1 MDTRKISFVTLI
13 LLEMGIGVSG
23 NVFLLLVTVCTVST
37 SHKPRSSELILI
49 HLALANI
56 LMLLTRGIPETMSA
70 WGWRNFLDA
79 VGCKILFY
87 FHRVAR
93 ALSLCTTCLLSIFQ
107 ASTIS
112 PSTSRWA
119 GVKSK
124 LPNCIIPSCLLSWV
138 VNLLVNVTALIYI
151 SGPLN
156 STRNTVLLNY
166 CSSVSVTAGITLV
179 NAIVLSLRDL
189 FFVGIMSVA
198 SSYMVF
204 ILHRHHR
211 QIRHLHGP
219 GRSPREM
226 PEVKAAKRVIAL
238 VTLYVLLYG
247 RDAVTLSSLLK
258 GRENSPELVSSHLVL
273 TFTFSAFSPF
283 LLIHSNQRLRM
294 FRKRKSPISNADGIP
309 SPRGGMFSPPVTP

>member
-1 MDTRKISFVTLI
+1 MDTRKISTVTLI
-13 LLEMGIGVSG
+13 LIEMGTGVSG
-23 NVFLLLVTVCTVST
+23 NVFLLLVSVRTVST
-37 SHKPRSSELILI
+37 NHKPSSSERNLI

-56 LMLLTRGIPETMSA
+56 LMLLTRGIPETMA
-70 WGWRNFLDA
+70 AGGWRNFLDV

-87 FHRVAR
+87 FHRVAC

-107 ASTIS
+107 AITIS
-112 PSTSRWA
+112 SGTSRWA
-119 GVKSK
+119 AVKSK
-124 LPNCIIPSCLLSWV
+124 LHKCIIPSCLLSWV
-138 VNLLVNVTALIYI
+138 VNLLVNVTGLIYI

-156 STRNTVLLNY
+156 TTRNTVLPNY

-189 FFVGIMSVA
+189 FFVGTMSVA

-211 QIRHLHGP
+211 QVRHLHGL
-219 GRSPREM
+219 GRSPKEM
-226 PEVKAAKRVIAL
+226 PEVRTAKRVIAL
-238 VTLYVLLYG
+238 VTLYVLLSG
-247 RDAVTLSSLLK
+247 RDAATLSSLLK

-273 TFTFSAFSPF
+273 TFTFLAFSLF
-283 LLIHSNQRLRM
+283 LLIHSNQRMRM

-309 SPRGGMFSPPVTP
+309 SPRDGMFSPPVTP